1 MQHSETSDPAGT
13 NSPDAD
19 WQIAVA
25 EVEPG
30 LADGAETFDGLV
42 EAIESTM
49 TRARNAAA
57 RHVCLDQLLAYWNN
71 GRLIVEYEQN
81 GRDRAKYGDKTLLRL
96 SKRLTEKM
104 GRGFSRSNL
113 QYMRLLYLKHP
124 ICQTLSGKL
133 TFSHYCEVLDVDD
146 DEKRSF
152 YEREAANSGWS
163 VRELRR
169 QMDSMLF
176 ERVLSA
182 KSDAVRQDVLDL
194 ADEGIAYRQPLDA
207 IKTPYVLEFLG
218 LPDGI
223 APLEKDLQASLVKQ
237 IEKFMLELGR
247 GFMFVGT
254 NQRVP
259 VGSDKDYVDMV
270 FYNKPLRAYVLIE
283 LKTTKLMAS
292 AVGQINE
299 YLNYYS
305 AEVNDEYDNPP
316 IGIILCTD
324 KNHVRA
330 EYALGGLSNSIF
342 ASTYTLNLPD
352 KDQLEEQVRR
362 TIEANERRLLEEP
375 SDGEG
380 LTV

>member
-1 MQHSETSDPAGT
+1 MVQDEENGLTKA
-13 NSPDAD
+13 NLPDAD
-19 WQIAVA
+19 WQIVA
-25 EVEPG
+25 DESDAG
-30 LADGAETFDGLV
+30 LADEAQTFDGLID
-42 EAIESTM
+42 AIESTM
-49 TRARNAAA
+49 ERARNAAA
-57 RHVCLDQLLAYWNN
+57 RHVCIDQVLAYWNN

-81 GRDRAKYGDKTLLRL
+81 GRDRAEYGDKTLVRL
-96 SKRLTEKM
+96 SKRLTERL

-133 TFSHYCEVLDVDD
+133 TFSHYCEVLDLDD
-146 DEKRSF
+146 DAKRGF
-152 YEREAANSGWS
+152 YEREAANAGWS

-182 KSDAVRQDVLDL
+182 KGNASRQDVLGL
-194 ADEGIAYRQPLDA
+194 ANEGIAYSQPSDA
-207 IKTPYVLEFLG
+207 IKSPYVLEFLG
-218 LPDGI
+218 LPDSM
-223 APLEKDLQASLVKQ
+223 APLERDLQDSLVKQ

-259 VGSDKDYVDMV
+259 VGSEKDFVDMV

-299 YLNYYS
+299 YLNYYA

-330 EYALGGLSNSIF
+330 EYALGGLNNSIF

-352 KDQLEEQVRR
+352 KEQLEEQVRR
-362 TIEANERRLLEEP
+362 TIEANELKLLGD
-375 SDGEG
+375 SATDEG
-380 LTV
+380 LTE

>member
-1 MQHSETSDPAGT
+1 MRDEANGLTKTNLPDTDWPIVAGGF
-13 NSPDAD
+13 DM
-19 WQIAVA
+19 
-25 EVEPG
+25 G
-30 LADGAETFDGLV
+30 LADEVRTFDGLIG
-42 EAIESTM
+42 AIESTM
-49 TRARNAAA
+49 GRARNAAA
-57 RHVCLDQLLAYWNN
+57 RHVCIDQLLAYWNN
-71 GRLIVEYEQN
+71 GRLIVEYEQG
-81 GRDRAKYGDKTLLRL
+81 GRDRAEYGDKTLARL
-96 SKRLTEKM
+96 SKKLTEKL

-113 QYMRLLYLKHP
+113 HYMRLLYLKHP
-124 ICQTLSGKL
+124 ICQTLSNKL
-133 TFSHYCEVLDVDD
+133 TFSHYCEVLDLDD
-146 DEKRSF
+146 DEKRGF
-152 YEREAANSGWS
+152 YEREAANAGWS

-182 KSDAVRQDVLDL
+182 KDDVNRRDVLGL
-194 ADEGIAYRQPLDA
+194 ANEGITYRRPADA
-207 IKTPYVLEFLG
+207 IKSPYVLEFLD
-218 LPDGI
+218 LPDSI
-223 APLEKDLQASLVKQ
+223 APLERDLQTSLVKQ

-259 VGSDKDYVDMV
+259 VGSEKDFVDMV

-299 YLNYYS
+299 YLNYYA

-330 EYALGGLSNSIF
+330 EYALGGLNNSIF

-352 KDQLEEQVRR
+352 KEQLEEQVRQ
-362 TIEANERRLLEEP
+362 TIEANEQKLLNE
-375 SDGEG
+375 SMQDG
-380 LTV
+380 V